1 MDDRQL
7 ARGLAAFS
15 IGLGLAELLAPRQVA
30 QLAGI
35 GEGHERLLQAMGLR
49 EITSGL
55 GIMQGQP
62 ATFLWSRVAGD
73 ALDLALLAAAWR
85 SDRSDRE
92 RLQYAIAAVAGVTVF
107 DVLASVLQSRDFSE
121 PGWRVADQEDYR
133 AGIHRETPAS
143 SRAACDEA
151 MATHARRDQPARE
164 DRLRN
169 DQPLLNPPIGR
180 A

>member
-1 MDDRQL
+1 MDDQQL

-15 IGLGLAELLAPRQVA
+15 IGLGLAELLAPRKVA
-30 QLAGI
+30 ELAGI
-35 GEGHERLLQAMGLR
+35 EEGHERLLQAMGLR

-62 ATFLWSRVAGD
+62 AAFLWSRVAGD

-85 SDRSDRE
+85 SGRSDRQ
-92 RLQYAIAAVAGVTVF
+92 RLQYAFAAVAGVTVL
-107 DVLASVLQSRDFSE
+107 DVLASVLQSRDPSE
-121 PGWRVADQEDYR
+121 PGWRVADQQDYR
-133 AGIHRETPAS
+133 AGIEHDNPAS

-151 MATHARRDQPARE
+151 MAAHARRDEPARE
-164 DRLRN
+164 QFRD
-169 DQPLLNPPIGR
+169 DQLLLNPTLGR